1 MQRPTVF
8 EKQDY
13 ILHISKDGYK
23 GTKVC
28 MYLGIIIISKL
39 FLIFKFL
46 IFFITFSLS
55 LS

>member
-1 MQRPTVF
+1 MW
-8 EKQDY
+8 D
-13 ILHISKDGYK
+13 L
-23 GTKVC
+23 
-28 MYLGIIIISKL
+28 LGIIIVSKL